1 MQYYIE
7 DIRHYTKNK
16 FNIYYDI
23 IQWASGV
30 RSSCR
35 LWHSA
40 DYTPVTLFLS
50 LRQNCTFPPNW
61 SLRITVSHI
70 FKFGIFS
77 FEAVEWLL
85 ISFICGNSLMSVLIT
100 SLPLWGLSSLKCSRA
115 QMTHMILIPYCF
127 FSLKTSSQMKYI
139 YRERERYTHIYTE
152 QIQHHVLSHW
162 QAHVHTSEY
171 DPVWEKFFTTFDRLK
186 IHMKKISLTEHFL
199 FTFLKMLLHV

>member
-50 LRQNCTFPPNW
+50 LRQNCTFPPDW
-61 SLRITVSHI
+61 SLHITISHI

-85 ISFICGNSLMSVLIT
+85 ISFIWGNSLMSVLIT
-100 SLPLWGLSSLKCSRA
+100 SLSEAYLLWNAPEHRW
-115 QMTHMILIPYCF
+115 LIWFLFLIVF
-127 FSLKTSSQMKYI
+127 FFKDIFPDEYI
-139 YRERERYTHIYTE
+139 YTHVHIYVY
-152 QIQHHVLSHW
+152 I
-162 QAHVHTSEY
+162 
-171 DPVWEKFFTTFDRLK
+171 D
-186 IHMKKISLTEHFL
+186 I
-199 FTFLKMLLHV
+199 